1 VAPLWRGGQRRGEE
15 EDDNTQAATDSRSA
29 TESHVQGFCV
39 AANQHVRRCKEV
51 PFREMACPAAR
62 PTWFGPSCR
71 PVVSL
76 RFSSLL
82 VASRAF
88 CLGPAL
94 DAGSEDPQL
103 CTTGPIQ
110 AESPRRHAS
119 QQECGAPCATLK
131 SLLVIVG
138 PNRSWQGTHGSPL
151 FIKSLAARFPL
162 RCFQDQSLR
171 CSVFWSLK
179 AVSPYFALLF
189 SSPRACGPVRIGQ
202 NWAVCNINGGR
213 ALGRVSSTVCREV
226 LCLES
231 ASGAPFHKATLES

>member
-1 VAPLWRGGQRRGEE
+1 MAPLCGRGQRCGEE

-29 TESHVQGFCV
+29 TESHVQGFFA

-51 PFREMACPAAR
+51 PFREIACPAAR
-62 PTWFGPSCR
+62 RTWFAPSCR

-82 VASRAF
+82 VASRAL

-94 DAGSEDPQL
+94 DAGSEDPQS

-119 QQECGAPCATLK
+119 QQACGAPCATLK
-131 SLLVIVG
+131 SFRVILG
-138 PNRSWQGTHGSPL
+138 PNRSWQGSHGSPL
-151 FIKSLAARFPL
+151 FIKSLAAPFPL

-171 CSVFWSLK
+171 CSDIWSLK

-189 SSPRACGPVRIGQ
+189 SSPRACVPVRIGQ
-202 NWAVCNINGGR
+202 NWAVCNIYVGR
-213 ALGRVSSTVCREV
+213 TLGRVSSTVCREV